1 MPAPLD
7 VCSLFLCFSIARLR
21 FLSEAQICIELL
33 QYLLDYAP
41 LLENYRSQI
50 CDAFEIKKNSVI
62 RTPVCKNGTYRGK
75 GGRFDFFQLYFR

>member
-21 FLSEAQICIELL
+21 FLSEAQICIEPL
-33 QYLLDYAP
+33 QYLLEYAP

-50 CDAFEIKKNSVI
+50 CDACEIKNSVI
-62 RTPVCKNGTYRGK
+62 RTPVCKTGTYSGK
-75 GGRFDFFQLYFR
+75 GGQFDFFQLYFR